1 MHIKTLKEFDT
12 LYKETADRHGFVPHE
27 GIREE
32 FTAFSKR
39 NQAMLYMGKY
49 KGKTYASA
57 IILYYGTQAI
67 YHHGASVNAPVP
79 ISASVQWHAL
89 SDAKKKGMWPAYL
102 ATFVGSLITAYV
114 LNTFLSFAGAATPE
128 AAALV
133 GAWAWLGFV
142 ATTSLGGVLWKGEST
157 NLYLLNGAH
166 GLINFA
172 LMAVV
177 LVLVV

>member
-1 MHIKTLKEFDT
+1 MYIDVVAAAIASMVL
-12 LYKETADRHGFVPHE
+12 G
-27 GIREE
+27 
-32 FTAFSKR
+32 
-39 NQAMLYMGKY
+39 MLWYGPVF
-49 KGKTYASA
+49 GKTWAK
-57 IILYYGTQAI
+57 
-67 YHHGASVNAPVP
+67 
-79 ISASVQWHAL
+79 L
-89 SDAKKKGMWPAYL
+89 SGIKMDAKKKGMWPAYL